1 MSYVVLSRDMSFSIN
16 VAHAALTLWSCLFSD
31 KFTVP
36 INMPRLCSNCHK
48 KLPRTAFSTTQ
59 WKRNASNRRCSR
71 CIDDNID
78 DRRENANVNT
88 DYKDVAT
95 RLLDQPVL
103 TVPNTSMNTMNQ
115 CYICQE
121 GPDNV
126 AGGLVRDCA
135 CRGSCGFAH
144 VQCLIDYAYSTAAS
158 DPARGL
164 DHNERFDWF
173 RGVFMKCGLCKQRY
187 EGDVR
192 RVMTGAMIPFLRQ
205 NYLENK
211 DWFCHEYKER
221 HILIFAKNEYFSS
234 LEDTSDVAKPVLKTI
249 AQLLLSEIKVV
260 VGMETNDYWLTF
272 ILQVQVSVSQC
283 LAELLPELN
292 PEKNASHRN
301 LLQHPW
307 DTPFSCRT
315 WLRVSCKT

>member
-16 VAHAALTLWSCLFSD
+16 VSHDALTLWSCLFSD

-103 TVPNTSMNTMNQ
+103 TVPTTSMNTMNQ

-135 CRGSCGFAH
+135 CRGSSGFAH
-144 VQCLIDYAYSTAAS
+144 IQCLIKYASATAAS
-158 DPARGL
+158 NPPREL
-164 DHNERFDWF
+164 DNNDRFEWF
-173 RGVFMKCGLCKQRY
+173 RTRFMMCGLCKQRF
-187 EGDVR
+187 EGDV
-192 RVMTGAMIPFLRQ
+192 
-205 NYLENK
+205 
-211 DWFCHEYKER
+211 
-221 HILIFAKNEYFSS
+221 
-234 LEDTSDVAKPVLKTI
+234 
-249 AQLLLSEIKVV
+249 
-260 VGMETNDYWLTF
+260 
-272 ILQVQVSVSQC
+272 
-283 LAELLPELN
+283 
-292 PEKNASHRN
+292 
-301 LLQHPW
+301 
-307 DTPFSCRT
+307 
-315 WLRVSCKT
+315 